1 MSDITLTILLEL
13 TAAQIIRLGAKPT
26 AVDEADEARA
36 RKLAIE
42 LHRLLAAVQAHEA
55 SRPLRIARIPFTAVD
70 LVDAMRRHALGLLPM
85 NPNAAAQEADWIF
98 EMLDDHDG
106 GLGDRYLRLCRQI
119 DPRIIPLT
127 DWDERSE
134 LH

>member
-1 MSDITLTILLEL
+1 MSDITLTIPLEL
-13 TAAQIIRLGAKPT
+13 TAAQIIRLRAEPT
-26 AVDEADEARA
+26 LVDEAHEATA
-36 RKLAIE
+36 RELAIE

-55 SRPLRIARIPFTAVD
+55 SRPLRIASIPFTAVD

-85 NPNAAAQEADWIF
+85 NPDAAAQEADWIF

-106 GLGDRYLRLCRQI
+106 GLGDRYLRLCKRI
-119 DPRIIPLT
+119 DPRVVPIT